1 MARSDPRERSK
12 VRIRFSMSMGHF
24 YFSTSDIRFSNL
36 RRVKRVQHLHH
47 FFHRQK
53 TIHEP
58 FLSIIPIFAWHIE
71 MLPGLGEFGLQ
82 LRTYPF
88 GTTAR
93 QKIRKDFMVF
103 PMRKSDVS
111 LSFMF
116 GYSSMCAV
124 AYSHASN
131 PNQHVS
137 RGGKSWSWRPNTY
150 SLINWRSQADCRRN
164 CVREADSHDR

>member
-36 RRVKRVQHLHH
+36 RRVKRVQPLHH

-93 QKIRKDFMVF
+93 QKIRK
-103 PMRKSDVS
+103 RT
-111 LSFMF
+111 LW
-116 GYSSMCAV
+116 SSRC
-124 AYSHASN
+124 
-131 PNQHVS
+131 VS
-137 RGGKSWSWRPNTY
+137 RMSAYLSCSDIQVCALSHTPTPAIQINTFPAGVKADRGGPTHTPW
-150 SLINWRSQADCRRN
+150 
-164 CVREADSHDR
+164 